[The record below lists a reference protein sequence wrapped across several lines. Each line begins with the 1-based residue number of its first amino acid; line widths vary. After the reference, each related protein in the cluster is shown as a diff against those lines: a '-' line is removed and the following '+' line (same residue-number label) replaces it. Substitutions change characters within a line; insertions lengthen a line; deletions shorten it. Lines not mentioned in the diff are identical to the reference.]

1 MPISSENADK
11 FSIKA
16 RRKSFAYA
24 FSGIKD
30 FILKEHNARLHLA
43 ATVVVIVIAILLK
56 VNYAEAILLTIVTG
70 LVWICELIN
79 TAIEKMIDFIT
90 LEKLP
95 PIKYI
100 KDVAAAAV
108 LVAAIVALVT
118 GCLIF
123 IPKI

>member
-1 MPISSENADK
+1 MKDGH

-16 RRKSFAYA
+16 RRKSFGYA

-30 FILKEHNARLHLA
+30 FIVSEHNARLHFA
-43 ATVVVIVIAILLK
+43 ATIVVIVMAIVLK
-56 VNYAEAILLTIVTG
+56 VNFIEAILLTMVTG

-79 TAIEKMIDFIT
+79 TAIEKMMDFIT

-95 PIKYI
+95 KIKYI
-100 KDVAAAAV
+100 KDIAAAAV
-108 LVAAIVALVT
+108 LVAALVALIT
-118 GCLIF
+118 GGLIF